1 MKAYA
6 EQLKRPSAERDRLI
20 SEHIE
25 IARRISM
32 RMARRCPDWIAREDL
47 VAAGLLGLTEAAER
61 YDSTRN
67 EPFLAFA
74 EKRIRGAVLD
84 ELRRGDIMPRRARQM
99 ARKIGAT
106 IQELEKLHGT
116 SPSDEQVA
124 AALGVTV
131 EEYRNDLEHL
141 VHVTVGALDHD
152 DDTQSVL
159 ASDESSPEAGAARH
173 QAMSRVRQ
181 ALPKLDQ
188 RDILV
193 LGLYYN
199 EELTYH
205 EIAEVLGV
213 TTSRVCQLH
222 GRAISRLRAEID
234 GTRGVQG
241 TGRMQPQA
249 TEAR

>member
-1 MKAYA
+1 MKAYSA
-6 EQLKRPSAERDRLI
+6 QLKRPIQERDRLI
-20 SEHIE
+20 ADHID
-25 IARRISM
+25 IARRITM

-47 VAAGLLGLTEAAER
+47 VAAGMLGLTEAAER

-106 IQELEKLHGT
+106 IQALERTLGK

-124 AALGVTV
+124 EALGVTL
-131 EEYRNDLEHL
+131 EAYRTDLEHL
-141 VHVTVGALDHD
+141 VHVTVGALDPE
-152 DDTQSVL
+152 DDTSAALV
-159 ASDESSPEAGAARH
+159 SDAFSPEAGAARH
-173 QAMSRVRQ
+173 QALSRVRT

-188 RDILV
+188 RDVLV

-222 GRAISRLRAEID
+222 GRAISRLRVEIESA
-234 GTRGVQG
+234 
-241 TGRMQPQA
+241 A
-249 TEAR
+249 TAGGAAA

>member
-1 MKAYA
+1 M
-6 EQLKRPSAERDRLI
+6 
-20 SEHIE
+20 
-25 IARRISM
+25 
-32 RMARRCPDWIAREDL
+32 
-47 VAAGLLGLTEAAER
+47 LGLTEAAER
-61 YDSTRN
+61 YDSNRN

-99 ARKIGAT
+99 ARKIGQM
-106 IQELEKLHGT
+106 IQELEKTTGK

-124 AALGVTV
+124 AALGVTL
-131 EEYRNDLEHL
+131 EAYRTDLEHL
-141 VHVTVGALDHD
+141 VHVTVGALDLD
-152 DDTQSVL
+152 DDTSTTL
-159 ASDESSPEAGAARH
+159 ASDEHSPETGAARH
-173 QAMSRVRQ
+173 QALSRVRS

-205 EIAEVLGV
+205 EIAQVLGV

-222 GRAISRLRAEID
+222 GRAISRLRAEIESAH
-234 GTRGVQG
+234 
-241 TGRMQPQA
+241 PSPAPPASSAA
-249 TEAR
+249 TP

>member
-6 EQLKRPSAERDRLI
+6 QHMMRSSAERDRLI

-47 VAAGLLGLTEAAER
+47 VAAGMLGLTEAAER
-61 YDSTRN
+61 YDATRN

-84 ELRRGDIMPRRARQM
+84 ELRRGDIMPRRARQL
-99 ARKIGAT
+99 ARKIGAK
-106 IQELEKLHGT
+106 IQELEKLTGK
-116 SPSDEQVA
+116 SPTDEEVA
-124 AALGVTV
+124 EALGVTL
-131 EEYRNDLEHL
+131 EAYRTDLEHL
-141 VHVTVGALDHD
+141 VHVTVGALDQA
-152 DDTQSVL
+152 DDTSAALV
-159 ASDESSPEAGAARH
+159 SDDASPEAGAARR
-173 QAMSRVRQ
+173 QALSRVRG
-181 ALPKLDQ
+181 ALPRLDQ

-205 EIAEVLGV
+205 EIAELLGV

-222 GRAISRLRAEID
+222 GRAISRLRAEIEN
-234 GTRGVQG
+234 
-241 TGRMQPQA
+241 PQVA
-249 TEAR
+249 A

>member
-6 EQLKRPSAERDRLI
+6 QHMMRSSAERDRLI

-47 VAAGLLGLTEAAER
+47 VAAGMLGLTEAAER

-99 ARKIGAT
+99 ARKIGAK
-106 IQELEKLHGT
+106 IQELEKITGR
-116 SPSDEQVA
+116 SPTDEEVA
-124 AALGVTV
+124 AALGVTL
-131 EEYRNDLEHL
+131 EAYRTDLEHL
-141 VHVTVGALDHD
+141 VHVTVGALDQT
-152 DDTQSVL
+152 DDTAAAL
-159 ASDESSPEAGAARH
+159 ASDETSPEAGAARR
-173 QAMSRVRQ
+173 QALSRVRG
-181 ALPKLDQ
+181 ALPKLDP

-222 GRAISRLRAEID
+222 GRAISRLRAEIE
-234 GTRGVQG
+234 T
-241 TGRMQPQA
+241 PQ
-249 TEAR
+249 EAA

>member
-6 EQLKRPSAERDRLI
+6 AQLKRSPAERDRLI
-20 SEHIE
+20 SEHID

-47 VAAGLLGLTEAAER
+47 VAAGMLGLTEAAER
-61 YDSTRN
+61 YDSSRN

-106 IQELEKLHGT
+106 IQELEKVHGA
-116 SPSDEQVA
+116 SPTDEQVA
-124 AALGVTV
+124 SALGVTV
-131 EEYRNDLEHL
+131 EAYRTDLEHL
-141 VHVTVGALDHD
+141 VHVTVGALEHD
-152 DDTQSVL
+152 DAA
-159 ASDESSPEAGAARH
+159 ASALVSGESSPEAGAARQ
-173 QAMSRVRQ
+173 QALTRVRA
-181 ALPKLDQ
+181 ALTKLDE

-205 EIAEVLGV
+205 EIAQVLGV

-222 GRAISRLRAEID
+222 GRAISRLRAEIE
-234 GTRGVQG
+234 TAAEPPV
-241 TGRMQPQA
+241 TA
-249 TEAR
+249 AAEEAR